1 MVAFGAC
8 FSWIWS
14 SWGLNTVTGI
24 LETSVLH
31 MALSKGPKFHVPCC
45 GMSPQ
50 CSLQGFHT
58 SGAIRVA
65 ELFQSRDV
73 LGAGLQSIPYGL
85 WWTWKVWAP
94 PSLKSI
100 CFHRTFIFL
109 LVGVFSWKTPPW
121 KSLSQRWHGA
131 HRSAFTFPVF
141 QEHLCTYQL
150 KISPDF

>member
-1 MVAFGAC
+1 M
-8 FSWIWS
+8 
-14 SWGLNTVTGI
+14 TGI

-58 SGAIRVA
+58 SGAIGVA

-121 KSLSQRWHGA
+121 KSLSQQWHGA